1 MLLPQVLVLGA
12 YFAVLISL
20 SVYGAHR
27 TYLVY
32 LYIKGRKR
40 AARATTLNFRRT
52 SDTFDRIP
60 TVTVQLP
67 IYNEQ
72 YVVERL
78 IDAVAR
84 FRYPRGH
91 LEVQVLD
98 DSTDETRLIAR
109 RAVGR
114 WQARGVYIRYFH
126 RRVRTGFKAGA
137 LAEGLRTA
145 RGELIAVFDA
155 DFIPPADFL
164 ARTVASFT
172 DARVGMVQARWGHVN
187 RNYSMLTRAQAILLD
202 AHFVLEHGARH
213 RGGCFFNFNGTA
225 GVWRRQAIESAG
237 GWQHDTLTE
246 DLDLSYRAQLAGWRF
261 VFLTDVVVPAELP
274 VTMNA
279 FKSQQR
285 RWSKGS
291 IQTCLK
297 ILPAILRSDLPLRVK
312 TEAFFHLTANFNYLL
327 IMALAVLLVPSVL
340 IRGAF
345 DSSWVLVE
353 VPLFCAATLSVVNF
367 CALSQIVLGGDWLIR
382 LRDIPVLIIVN
393 LGLSMNNAMAVIEA
407 LVRRSSEFVR
417 TPKYGVVVH
426 DDKWVGKRYRQV
438 TVGQPLVEVALGI
451 HFMFAVLY
459 ALSIGLLGPL
469 PFLIL
474 FESGFLYVGAL
485 SLAQQFSV
493 PGIVLWAQV
502 TGRTAR

>member
-1 MLLPQVLVLGA
+1 M
-12 YFAVLISL
+12 Y
-20 SVYGAHR
+20 
-27 TYLVY
+27 
-32 LYIKGRKR
+32 
-40 AARATTLNFRRT
+40 T
-52 SDTFDRIP
+52 SGT
-60 TVTVQLP
+60 
-67 IYNEQ
+67 
-72 YVVERL
+72 
-78 IDAVAR
+78 
-84 FRYPRGH
+84 
-91 LEVQVLD
+91 
-98 DSTDETRLIAR
+98 S
-109 RAVGR
+109 
-114 WQARGVYIRYFH
+114 H

-164 ARTVASFT
+164 ARTVASFA

-187 RNYSMLTRAQAILLD
+187 RNYSMLTRAQAMLLD
-202 AHFVLEHGARH
+202 AHFVLEHGARY

-297 ILPAILRSDLPLRVK
+297 ILPAILRSDLPLRVR

-327 IMALAVLLVPSVL
+327 IMALVVLIVPSVL

-345 DSSWVLVE
+345 RLK
-353 VPLFCAATLSVVNF
+353 
-367 CALSQIVLGGDWLIR
+367 LG
-382 LRDIPVLIIVN
+382 
-393 LGLSMNNAMAVIEA
+393 AC
-407 LVRRSSEFVR
+407 RS
-417 TPKYGVVVH
+417 P
-426 DDKWVGKRYRQV
+426 
-438 TVGQPLVEVALGI
+438 
-451 HFMFAVLY
+451 AVLR
-459 ALSIGLLGPL
+459 GDVVGGQ
-469 PFLIL
+469 FLRT
-474 FESGFLYVGAL
+474 ESD
-485 SLAQQFSV
+485 
-493 PGIVLWAQV
+493 
-502 TGRTAR
+502 RARG